1 MSKKNQNNI
10 NIKNDLSEPLQ
21 DIELKIIDNKNNTI
35 SEDNLDN
42 NELPKEKE
50 IYKKEQKISFCSRLF
65 FLWTLIV
72 MRLSNKS
79 KLKKEDIRESPIF
92 TSKEKQNKFRE
103 EFIFIKQLWEGKN
116 NKNGFK
122 NWTFSPMIFTVLR
135 FNLVGLIYLLFLLFI
150 VQICKMAMLFF
161 KRRIV
166 KLFYE
171 REQHKIYNY
180 TDENFRLMLLKN
192 IGSFLIIEL
201 FRFVVNHQ
209 LKYGQRK
216 LTRKST
222 SLISL
227 LIYEK
232 FMIQKLLPNNMKEG
246 DLINYLQTDT
256 ESMASFFLQI
266 TKILIFPFQFVTYF
280 IILYKIFGKAFFIGS
295 STFILL
301 IIFSIIV
308 EILYIKNQYRYLKEK
323 DRRIN
328 FTSQTIKNI
337 KELKLLQWEDTF
349 QEVVEEKRAKEMI
362 FMKKRLNFAVVLIV
376 IHWVMPLL
384 LCLSIIGAYVK
395 INDKFLD
402 IADLMTALEIFD
414 NIRGPIILLPDRIR
428 EIINAYVSMNRVAA
442 YLKINTEKKSNI
454 SKKKDKEYS
463 IKIVDTK
470 IGTNKETIL
479 MDINELKLKKNETA
493 VIIGETGSGK
503 SCLIKSLID
512 RLIILHKKEFVIDG
526 TISYA
531 SQTPFIVNSTV
542 KDNILFYSKYD
553 EERYNQTIKYCELE
567 RDMNILP
574 AGDLTEIGTNGA
586 NLSGGQKSR
595 INLARC
601 VYKDADIYLF
611 DDPISSV
618 DSIVYNKILNQL
630 MKNFLK
636 NKTVIFA
643 CNDIKYIHFFQK
655 VIFVEKEK
663 VKFVGKYDELQ
674 NLDFFKSFKKNLSS
688 QKENKP
694 NNKKSGSDDA
704 SLGKSNKSQNELQYK
719 KTEGNDEE
727 DNENSE
733 SDKLIMRRNNKESII
748 EKLVEIEKVKLK
760 GKLMV
765 EEDINTGKID
775 SKIYKTIIEYSGG
788 YLQVILVFTFAI
800 IWQFTIIQGNIYLT
814 HWSDEP
820 DTDNEDQNIYHFMI
834 YTLFGIA
841 CIFSLFLKEFLISKM
856 NYNISDN
863 FHNEMLQNVIDAP
876 INLYHDI
883 TPFGQIMNK
892 FTIDLDKSVLFFRHF
907 SSTLKSLCTLIGALV
922 VCITSNKYVLFFLP
936 IVFILGYK
944 ISSYYAPA
952 GRDILRIESI
962 DRSPMISFYSESIQ
976 GIDTIK
982 SLNYHNVP
990 HKFFDKFSEKILGH
1004 FTIFL
1009 YKFGTRTFFELSL
1022 DLLSVVFVFFLFVY
1036 CLIYH
1041 QRFNAISISL
1051 LLKYSLNISEEILVM
1066 LTHGTELENSFVRIE
1081 RCESATHLPKEN
1093 YEGNIEIKNR
1103 NEFEGN
1109 IEFDHL
1115 YIKYRP
1121 NLDFALKDL
1130 SVTIKFGEKI
1140 CVVGRTGSGKST
1152 IILGLFRLIESSEG
1166 GIYINNMNIK
1176 NIPLKILRRHLG
1188 IVPQE
1193 PKIFSGTLK
1202 FNLDPKRKY
1211 SDFEINNAIR
1221 EVGLFQL
1228 MKENGRDIKKKLN
1241 MRLRENGGNLSL
1253 GEKQLICMARIF
1265 LRKNKIV
1272 VMDEATSNIDN
1283 KTDLFIQDAVDKIFK
1298 NSTLITIAHKIP
1310 DLDKYDKIMVL
1321 DNGFLV
1327 EFGSPNKL
1335 LENDDGIFKELY
1347 ENNLRN

>member
-1 MSKKNQNNI
+1 MQKKRKNKNN
-10 NIKNDLSEPLQ
+10 NKDLQEPLQ
-21 DIELKIIDNKNNTI
+21 DIELEIVNEDKKAKPKKNIN
-35 SEDNLDN
+35 EKLDTD
-42 NELPKEKE
+42 
-50 IYKKEQKISFCSRLF
+50 KKEQQKISFCSKLF
-65 FLWTLIV
+65 FLWTLNI
-72 MRLSNKS
+72 MKLSNK
-79 KLKKEDIRESPIF
+79 KQLKREDIRESPIF
-92 TSKEKQNKFRE
+92 TSSDEQDKFQKD
-103 EFIFIKQLWEGKN
+103 FIFIKQLWEGKN
-116 NKNGFK
+116 NKGGFK
-122 NWTFSPMIFTVLR
+122 NWNFSPLIFTILR
-135 FNLVGLIYLLFLLFI
+135 FNLVGLLYLLFLLFI
-150 VQICKMAMLFF
+150 VQICKMVILFF
-161 KRRIV
+161 KRRIIT
-166 KLFYE
+166 LFFA
-171 REQHKIYNY
+171 REQKQIYNY
-180 TDENFRLMLLKN
+180 TEENFRIMLIKN
-192 IGSFLIIEL
+192 IVSFLIVEL
-201 FRFVVNHQ
+201 LRFVVNHQ

-227 LIYEK
+227 LLYEK
-232 FMIQKLLPNNMKEG
+232 FMLQKLMPNNMKEG

-266 TKILIFPFQFVTYF
+266 TKILIFPFQFITYF
-280 IILYKIFGKAFFIGS
+280 IILYKIFGKAFFVGV
-295 STFILL
+295 STFVLL

-308 EILYIKNQYRYLKEK
+308 EVLYIKNQYRYLKEK

-349 QEVVEEKRAKEMI
+349 KDVIGEKRVREMKY
-362 FMKKRLNFAVVLIV
+362 MKKRLNFSVVLVV

-384 LCLSIIGAYVK
+384 LCLSTIGAYVK
-395 INDKFLD
+395 INDKFLE

-428 EIINAYVSMNRVAA
+428 EIINAYVSMNRVATF
-442 YLKINTEKKSNI
+442 LKINTEKKSNI

-463 IKIVDTK
+463 IKIVDSK
-470 IGTNKETIL
+470 IGTNKENIL
-479 MDINELKLKKNETA
+479 MSINELNLKKNESA

-512 RLIILHKKEFVIDG
+512 RLIILHKKEFNIDG
-526 TISYA
+526 IISYA

-542 KDNILFYSKYD
+542 KDNILFYSKYN
-553 EERYNQTIKYCELE
+553 EERYRQVIKYCELE
-567 RDMNILP
+567 RDIKSLP

-601 VYKDADIYLF
+601 AYKQADIYLF

-630 MKNFLK
+630 IKNFLK

-643 CNDIKYIHFFQK
+643 SNDIKYMNFFNK

-663 VKFVGKYDELQ
+663 IKYIGTNEDIQKQE
-674 NLDFFKSFKKNLSS
+674 FFKSFKKQLSS
-688 QKENKP
+688 QNENQDKKD
-694 NNKKSGSDDA
+694 NKIDDDYF
-704 SLGKSNKSQNELQYK
+704 GMSNKSLLNLRYRAQE
-719 KTEGNDEE
+719 TTE
-727 DNENSE
+727 DNEMSE
-733 SDKLIMRRNNKESII
+733 SEKLIEKRVRKESII
-748 EKLVEIEKVKLK
+748 DKLVEIENEKIKLK

-765 EEDINTGKID
+765 EEELHNEKIG
-775 SKIYKTIIEYSGG
+775 SNIYQAVIEYSGG
-788 YLQVILVFTFAI
+788 YLQFFLVFFFAI
-800 IWQFTIIQGNIYLT
+800 IWQFTIIEGNIYLT
-814 HWSDEP
+814 HWSDEK
-820 DTDNEDQNIYHFMI
+820 DLDNEDKNIYRFMI

-863 FHNEMLQNVIDAP
+863 FHNVMLENVISAP

-892 FTIDLDKSVLFFRHF
+892 FTIDLDKSILFFRHF
-907 SSTLKSLCTLIGALV
+907 SSTLKSLCTLIGAIV
-922 VCITSNKYVLFFLP
+922 VCITSNKYFLFFLP
-936 IVFILGYK
+936 IIFFFGYK
-944 ISSYYAPA
+944 VSSYYAPA

-962 DRSPMISFYSESIQ
+962 DRSPLLSFYSESIQ

-982 SLNYHNVP
+982 SLYYHNVAQ
-990 HKFFDKFSEKILGH
+990 KFFIKFSEKILGH
-1004 FTIFL
+1004 LSIFL

-1022 DLLSVVFVFFLFVY
+1022 DLLSVFFVFFLFIY
-1036 CLIYH
+1036 CIIYH
-1041 QRFNAISISL
+1041 EKFDAVSISL
-1051 LLKYSLNISEEILVM
+1051 LLKYSLNISDEILTM

-1081 RCESATHLPKEN
+1081 RCESATHLIKEN
-1093 YEGNIEIKNR
+1093 YEGKIDIKNR
-1103 NEFEGN
+1103 NELEGN
-1109 IEFDHL
+1109 IEFEHL

-1130 SVTIKFGEKI
+1130 TLKIEFGEKI

-1152 IILGLFRLIESSEG
+1152 IILGLFRLIESSQG
-1166 GIYINNMNIK
+1166 AIYINNMDIK

-1202 FNLDPKRKY
+1202 FNLDPMNIY

-1221 EVGLFQL
+1221 EVGLFNL
-1228 MKENGRDIKKKLN
+1228 MKENGRDIRKKLN
-1241 MRLRENGGNLSL
+1241 MRLKENGGNLSL

-1310 DLDKYDKIMVL
+1310 DLDKYNKILVL
-1321 DNGFLV
+1321 DNGYLV
-1327 EFGSPNKL
+1327 EFDTPKNL
-1335 LENDDGIFKELY
+1335 LKKSNGIFKQLY
-1347 ENNLRN
+1347 ENNLRS